1 MRSIKPIFLFADS
14 QILFWNPKEGQ
25 FIKRLRDTIES
36 DENRPKGEMTA
47 AYIGASNND
56 QAEYFGIFTAA
67 MKQID
72 LTNCR
77 HIPAKPDSE
86 DYAFLR
92 TADLV
97 LLSGGDTKLGWDAI
111 SNSELQ
117 QKIVECYHN
126 GAVLVG
132 ISAGA
137 VQLGLRG
144 WEGEQSAVTDDEKK
158 QRLGTLFETFQ
169 IVPAVIDVHDPDD
182 WEGLQTIVKHL
193 GNTNRGYGIPAG
205 GGAVYHPDWSFEA
218 IRHHLVE
225 ISCLDD
231 EIKRSLV
238 FPKSDSMPDVLEN
251 DDENRGKIIKPD
263 EVMSS
268 GIINID
274 PDIIEH

>member
-1 MRSIKPIFLFADS
+1 MRTIKPIFLFADS
-14 QILFWNPKEGQ
+14 QVMFWNNGEEL
-25 FIKRLRDTIES
+25 FIRRLRRTIEE
-36 DENRPKGEMTA
+36 DENRPEGELKA
-47 AYIGASNND
+47 AYIGASNGNKA
-56 QAEYFGIFTAA
+56 QYFDIFEAA
-67 MKQID
+67 MKQIGITD
-72 LTNCR
+72 CR
-77 HIPAKPDSE
+77 HIKAKPSTD
-86 DYAFLR
+86 DYTYLR

-97 LLSGGDTKLGWDAI
+97 LLAGGSVARGWNVI
-111 SNSELQ
+111 ERTELQ

-132 ISAGA
+132 VSAGA

-144 WEGEQSAVTDDEKK
+144 WKK
-158 QRLGTLFETFQ
+158 TRKIPGDLFETFQ
-169 IVPAVIDVHDPDD
+169 IVPAVVDVHDTADWDD
-182 WEGLQTIVKHL
+182 LYKMVKHL

-225 ISCLDD
+225 ISYLDN

-238 FPKSDSMPDVLEN
+238 FPKQEGMPEESRD
-251 DDENRGKIIKPD
+251 DDEHRGKIIKPD

-274 PDIIEH
+274 PEIIEN